1 MLRVLIVEDSL
12 TSSLLLK
19 TILESDPA
27 IQVVGTAQ
35 DGIEGLQ
42 KALELRPDLIT
53 MDIHM
58 PGQDGFETTRQIM
71 ARVPTPIVIVSASA
85 DASEVRLS
93 MQSLE
98 AGALAIIPKP
108 SGPQHPRFKQQ
119 AEELIHTVKTMA
131 DVKVVGRR
139 SPVVRLPKSA
149 SRLPAFT
156 RPLELIAI
164 AASTGG
170 PAALT
175 AILSGLPKPL
185 PIPILIV
192 QHIAAG
198 FDRGLVEWLA
208 SVSGQP
214 VRLAR
219 QNELLEPGQVL
230 MAPQGVHLGVD
241 ERRQVTLD
249 HYSPPLGGFRPSATY
264 LFSSIARVYGAR
276 ALGVT
281 LTGMGVDGAAG
292 LLELHQAGGRV
303 LAQDEAS
310 CVVFGMPAAA
320 LALGAVDQI
329 VPLLQI
335 AAILAELETEA
346 IP

>member
-1 MLRVLIVEDSL
+1 MLRVLIVDDSP
-12 TSSLLLK
+12 TSGLLLK
-19 TILESDPA
+19 SILESDPG
-27 IQVVGTAQ
+27 IQVVGTAL
-35 DGIEGLQ
+35 DGAEGLQ
-42 KALELRPDLIT
+42 KALELRPDLVT

-71 ARVPTPIVIVSASA
+71 TRIPTPIVIVSASV
-85 DASEVRLS
+85 DSGEVRMSL
-93 MQSLE
+93 QSLE

-108 SGPQHPRFKQQ
+108 SGPQHPRFKQ
-119 AEELIHTVKTMA
+119 AAAELINTVKTMA

-139 SPVVRLPKSA
+139 TPVIHLPKPA
-149 SRLPAFT
+149 ARLPAFT

-175 AILSGLPKPL
+175 TILTSLPKAL

-198 FDRGLVEWLA
+198 FDRGMAEWLA

-219 QNELLEPGQVL
+219 HKELLEPGQVL
-230 MAPQGVHLGVD
+230 IAPQGTHLGID
-241 ERRQVTLD
+241 ERRQISLD
-249 HYSPPLGGFRPSATY
+249 MFTPPIGGFRPSATQ
-264 LFSSIARVYGAR
+264 LFSAAARLYGAR
-276 ALGVT
+276 ALGVI

-320 LALGAVDQI
+320 LALGAVDQTI
-329 VPLLQI
+329 SLSQI
-335 AAILAELETEA
+335 AALLAYLEMEA
-346 IP
+346 FR